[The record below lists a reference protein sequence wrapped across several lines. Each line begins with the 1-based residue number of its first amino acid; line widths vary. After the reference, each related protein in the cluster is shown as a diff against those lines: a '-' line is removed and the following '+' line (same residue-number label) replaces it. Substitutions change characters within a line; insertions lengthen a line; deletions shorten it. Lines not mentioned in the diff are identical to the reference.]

1 MKKRN
6 IFINLKNDSK
16 IEIQRRTNEN
26 YTHTVNI
33 DAKIISVTTW
43 RKSKLKFRL
52 NLITNIFTLGILHV
66 YSLFNPKL
74 YLKIYCKQSLP
85 RNSDY
90 FLVEDIYKNYTLCKT
105 IYSKSSK
112 RKVSYASNSQNN
124 RKNNLSISFMF
135 NSIKYQYDIDSNS
148 ITPIYFN
155 LSQYKNSTITNS
167 FFEGVN
173 SSEKYKTQLEKYGKN
188 IMNLNIKLIY
198 ENFLFND
205 LPQCIIVFL
214 SGGIC
219 LICGITIFGILLM
232 GLSLLIIVIKLLYRY
247 VIFIKKLGNDYSLDG
262 IVEYRVKRKYMSE
275 KKIHGYT
282 VIKNIDLVPGDII
295 SLSEG
300 ETLPCDGIILEG
312 ECVLS
317 ESKIMGKVDD
327 TIRYALEKDNNYFNY
342 EKNRN
347 SIVFHGAEILKIYSK
362 HSYKYIIVLVINTGS
377 NTFKANQFSNLL
389 YNNIL
394 NKRNNVLNGHLLP
407 MYYLI
412 YILIIYLISTISIVI
427 RYLNNGKKISI
438 TNYAFLILGLAFMP
452 IYYITSCSIKF
463 LGIFNL
469 NKDQN
474 QNIQCIDESRLIE
487 SGKINRV
494 IFDKTGTLTEKQ
506 IDISAFMPLYYD
518 NSTSKLYFKV
528 FEKKNIK
535 KISEEHSMY
544 YRNYLF
550 QKKDEFHTFRLNNQ
564 ESMADYDETLH
575 DKSIIKDNNKYELCS
590 LFLHCIICCTNL
602 AKINNE
608 ICGNIMEKE
617 LIKMM
622 KWDINTVEI
631 VSEGECKDE
640 DCSNL
645 DNPENIIDKIH
656 RIGSIFFNNANNI
669 SNNYNYNSL
678 NVISEVFPRNYY
690 KITEGTKLL
699 KRKNTKINVIK
710 DANKKIKKLNSFK
723 LIIITRFFN
732 HSYMNISCIVYNFI
746 EDNYR
751 FMTKGPHEKVLKYC
765 RNASVPDIEKILSKA
780 LKEGYKVMA
789 CATKIIKY
797 SQNDR
802 NKKEDYYL
810 KDLTFCGFIFLKHNL
825 KEESY
830 QIIKTIKK
838 MECDVS
844 ISTGDIATNS
854 IGAGLEIDLFNA
866 KNLFVLDIDN
876 NGKRP
881 KLIVSCISNDIK
893 FDEDKEKES
902 EKDKKSIDT
911 IKTKRT
917 RDEDRKNFNFYNDNM
932 IHRKLS
938 NRSGDKNSKSS
949 KFNTKKNYK
958 RLNFFSSNN
967 NYNNNEEKSSNREL
981 IENKDT
987 LFNNNELSKI
997 DENLSDSINKMD
1009 TYHFEEADN
1018 SPISYFNEEDNKNVN
1033 KSKIS
1038 GKPSYAS
1045 LLNVFESSSKSIKN
1059 KLSIG
1064 KEKSNQNLDKIEE
1077 FHLDSSTPMKEP
1089 VKEAIKSEINKKKSR
1104 NTKNDIENIG
1114 FFREEKKSIH
1124 FSINVNT
1131 IHKGSK
1137 FFKRNRR
1144 FTSKEN
1150 LFYCDILNYQ
1160 PNIIPKKIVFD
1171 YSINKIH
1178 YFTEGC
1184 TLCFSG
1190 MALRYIYEKRKNLE
1204 IKILLK
1210 LMNKFGRVFFSM
1222 SSFEKALL
1230 IKINR
1235 EIFNKKICMVGDGFN
1250 DIDAIMSSDVGIF
1263 IGQQKNL
1270 NTLLS
1275 HYFIDEHG
1283 LMNIERIIKNGRGY
1297 YENDNLLLPVNV
1309 CFTSLWL
1316 LLIIYSYYIEILVN
1330 SMMLSLLNLSV
1341 FILCVVGFSI
1351 TPDYDINYNYLA
1363 SNEKLLRFY
1372 NFLKIFATFIIK
1384 ALSHIIIYFVYKYN
1398 DNIELSR
1405 NRQIYLSYI
1414 FLIIWAQSMSIVFSF
1429 NINTFYRKTILSN
1442 FIFLM
1447 IYIMFLAYILCL
1459 LTINDISLGNSD
1471 GYITL
1476 TFEFSKIHLD
1486 YLDDTHKLFVLYLIL
1501 VDLSFSCI
1509 FFLILKK
1516 LFLKIANNYKQN
1528 QQNKKKKE

>member
-6 IFINLKNDSK
+6 IFIKLKNDSK
-16 IEIQRRTNEN
+16 IEIRRRTNEN
-26 YTHTVNI
+26 YTHTVGI

-52 NLITNIFTLGILHV
+52 NLITNILTLGILHI

-90 FLVEDIYKNYTLCKT
+90 FLVEDIYKNFTLCKT

-112 RKVSYASNSQNN
+112 RKMSYASNSQNN
-124 RKNNLSISFMF
+124 RKNNNLSISFMY
-135 NSIKYQYDIDSNS
+135 NAVKYQYDIDSNS
-148 ITPIYFN
+148 IAPIYFN
-155 LSQYKNSTITNS
+155 LNIYKNSTITNS

-173 SSEKYKTQLEKYGKN
+173 SSEKYKSQVDKYGKN

-205 LPQCIIVFL
+205 LPQCISVFI
-214 SGGIC
+214 SGGIFLAC
-219 LICGITIFGILLM
+219 DIGIFGILLM
-232 GLSLLIIVIKLLYRY
+232 SLSFLTIIIKLLYRY
-247 VIFIKKLGNDYSLDG
+247 IIFIKKLGDDYSLDG
-262 IVEYRVKRKYMSE
+262 IVEYRVKRKYMNDRKAS
-275 KKIHGYT
+275 GYT
-282 VIKNIDLVPGDII
+282 MIKNVDLVPGDII
-295 SLSEG
+295 SLTEG

-317 ESKIMGKVDD
+317 ESKIFGKMDD

-342 EKNRN
+342 EKNKN

-362 HSYKYIIVLVINTGS
+362 HSYKYIIVLAINTGV

-394 NKRNNVLNGHLLP
+394 NKKNYTLNGHILP
-407 MYYLI
+407 LYYII
-412 YILIIYLISTISIVI
+412 YILIIYLLSTISIVV
-427 RYLNNGKKISI
+427 RYHINGKNLSI
-438 TNYAFLILGLAFMP
+438 TNYAALILGLSLMP
-452 IYYITSCSIKF
+452 IYYITNCSIKF

-474 QNIQCIDESRLIE
+474 QSIQCIDESRLIE

-494 IFDKTGTLTEKQ
+494 IFDKTGTLTENK

-518 NSTSKLYFKV
+518 CSTSKLYFKV

-550 QKKDEFHTFRLNNQ
+550 KNKDDFNYRLINH
-564 ESMADYDETLH
+564 ESMVDYDETFH
-575 DKSIIKDNNKYELCS
+575 DKSMIKDNNKYELCS

-617 LIKMM
+617 LINMM

-631 VSEGECKDE
+631 VSENECKDM
-640 DCSNL
+640 DSSNL
-645 DNPENIIDKIH
+645 DIPENLIDKIH

-723 LIIITRFFN
+723 LIIITRFFD
-732 HSYMNISCIVYNFI
+732 HSFLNISCIVYNFI

-751 FMTKGPHEKVLKYC
+751 FMTKGPHEKILKYC
-765 RNASVPDIEKILSKA
+765 RNASIPDIEKILSKA

-789 CATKIIKY
+789 CATKIIQY

-825 KEESY
+825 KEESC
-830 QIIKTIKK
+830 QIIKTLKK

-854 IGAGLEIDLFNA
+854 IGAGLEVDLFNA
-866 KNLFVLDIDN
+866 KNLFVLDVDYK
-876 NGKRP
+876 GKKP

-893 FDEDKEKES
+893 IDEDKDKES
-902 EKDKKSIDT
+902 EKDKRSGET
-911 IKTKRT
+911 IKSKRT
-917 RDEDRKNFNFYNDNM
+917 RDENKKNSFNDNM

-938 NRSGDKNSKSS
+938 NRSGDKSSKSG
-949 KFNTKKNYK
+949 KINPKQNYK
-958 RLNFFSSNN
+958 RLNFFLNHNN
-967 NYNNNEEKSSNREL
+967 TNNEEKSSNREL

-987 LFNNNELSKI
+987 LFNNNELSQI
-997 DENLSDSINKMD
+997 DENLSDSLNKMD
-1009 TYHFEEADN
+1009 TCHFEEVNN
-1018 SPISYFNEEDNKNVN
+1018 SQVSCFNEEDNKIFN
-1033 KSKIS
+1033 KSKLS
-1038 GKPSYAS
+1038 GKQSCAS
-1045 LLNVFESSSKSIKN
+1045 LLNAFESSSKSIKN
-1059 KLSIG
+1059 KLSIS
-1064 KEKSNQNLDKIEE
+1064 KEKVNPNIYKLED
-1077 FHLDSSTPMKEP
+1077 FHLDSTTPMKEP
-1089 VKEAIKSEINKKKSR
+1089 IKESMKSEMNKKKSR

-1124 FSINVNT
+1124 FSVNVNT
-1131 IHKGSK
+1131 IHKGSR

-1144 FTSKEN
+1144 LTSKEN
-1150 LFYCDILNYQ
+1150 FLNCDILNYK
-1160 PNIIPKKIVFD
+1160 PNIIPRKITFD
-1171 YSINKIH
+1171 YSLNKIH

-1184 TLCFSG
+1184 NLCFSG

-1250 DIDAIMSSDVGIF
+1250 DIEAIISSDVGIF

-1275 HYFIDEHG
+1275 HYFIDENG

-1297 YENDNLLLPVNV
+1297 YENDNHLLPVNI

-1330 SMMLSLLNLSV
+1330 SLMLALLNLSV
-1341 FILCVVGFSI
+1341 FILCVAGFTI
-1351 TPDYDINYNYLA
+1351 APNYDINFNSLPP
-1363 SNEKLLRFY
+1363 NKKL
-1372 NFLKIFATFIIK
+1372 LKIFNFLRIFGTFIIK

-1398 DNIELSR
+1398 DNIELSK
-1405 NRQIYLSYI
+1405 NREIFMSYI
-1414 FLIIWAQSMSIVFSF
+1414 FLIIWAQSMSIAFSF

-1442 FIFLM
+1442 FIFFM
-1447 IYIMFLAYILCL
+1447 VYILFLSYIICL
-1459 LTINDISLGNSD
+1459 LTVNDISLGNSE

-1476 TFEFSKIHLD
+1476 SFEFSKIHLD
-1486 YLDDTHKLFVLYLIL
+1486 YLDDTHKLFVLYIIIA
-1501 VDLSFSCI
+1501 DFSISCI
-1509 FFLILKK
+1509 FFYFLKK
-1516 LFLKIANNYKQN
+1516 IFLNIANKYKQN
-1528 QQNKKKKE
+1528 QQNKKKKD

>member
-1 MKKRN
+1 MRKRN

-52 NLITNIFTLGILHV
+52 NLITNIFTLGILHL

-90 FLVEDIYKNYTLCKT
+90 FLVEDIYKNFTLCKT

-124 RKNNLSISFMF
+124 RKNNLSISFIYK
-135 NSIKYQYDIDSNS
+135 SVKYQYDIDSNS
-148 ITPIYFN
+148 IVPIYFN
-155 LSQYKNSTITNS
+155 LCQYKNSTITNS

-198 ENFLFND
+198 ENFLLND
-205 LPQCIIVFL
+205 LPQCIIVFI

-219 LICGITIFGILLM
+219 LICDITIFGILLM
-232 GLSLLIIVIKLLYRY
+232 GLSLLIIIIKLLYRY

-262 IVEYRVKRKYMSE
+262 IVEYRVKRKYMSDR
-275 KKIHGYT
+275 KIHGYT

-295 SLSEG
+295 SLTEG

-317 ESKIMGKVDD
+317 ESKIMGKMHD

-347 SIVFHGAEILKIYSK
+347 SILFHGSEILKIYSK
-362 HSYKYIIVLVINTGS
+362 HSIKYIIVLVINTGT

-407 MYYLI
+407 LYYLI
-412 YILIIYLISTISIVI
+412 YILIVYLISTISIVI
-427 RYLNNGKKISI
+427 RYLNIGKKISV

-452 IYYITSCSIKF
+452 IYYITNCSIKF

-474 QNIQCIDESRLIE
+474 MNIQCIDESRLIE

-494 IFDKTGTLTEKQ
+494 IFDKTGTLTENK

-550 QKKDEFHTFRLNNQ
+550 QKKDEFHCFRLNNQ
-564 ESMADYDETLH
+564 ESMADYDETLY

-590 LFLHCIICCTNL
+590 LFLQCIICCTNL

-631 VSEGECKDE
+631 VSESECKDT
-640 DCSNL
+640 DSCNL
-645 DNPENIIDKIH
+645 DIPENLIDKIH

-699 KRKNTKINVIK
+699 KRKNTKINIIK

-751 FMTKGPHEKVLKYC
+751 FMTKGPHEKILKYC
-765 RNASVPDIEKILSKA
+765 RNASIPDIEKILSKA

-789 CATKIIKY
+789 CATKIIQY
-797 SQNDR
+797 SQHDK

-830 QIIKTIKK
+830 QIIKTIQK

-844 ISTGDIATNS
+844 ISTGDVATNS
-854 IGAGLEIDLFNA
+854 IGAGLEVDLFNA
-866 KNLFVLDIDN
+866 KNLFAFDIDN
-876 NGKRP
+876 KGKKP
-881 KLIVSCISNDIK
+881 KLIVSCITNDIK
-893 FDEDKEKES
+893 IDEDKDKES
-902 EKDKKSIDT
+902 EKDKRSIET

-917 RDEDRKNFNFYNDNM
+917 RDEDKKNFYNNNT
-932 IHRKLS
+932 IHRKFS
-938 NRSGDKNSKSS
+938 NRSGDKNSKSG
-949 KFNTKKNYK
+949 KIKAKNYYK
-958 RLNFFSSNN
+958 RLNFFSNN
-967 NYNNNEEKSSNREL
+967 NYLNNEEKSSNREL

-997 DENLSDSINKMD
+997 DENSDSINKMD
-1009 TYHFEEADN
+1009 TYHFEEVNN
-1018 SPISYFNEEDNKNVN
+1018 SPISIFNEEENKIFN

-1038 GKPSYAS
+1038 GKQSSAS
-1045 LLNVFESSSKSIKN
+1045 LLNAFESSSKSIKN

-1064 KEKSNQNLDKIEE
+1064 KEKTNQNMYKLED
-1077 FHLDSSTPMKEP
+1077 FHLDSTTPMKEP
-1089 VKEAIKSEINKKKSR
+1089 IKESLKSELNKKKSR
-1104 NTKNDIENIG
+1104 NTKIEIDKIG

-1144 FTSKEN
+1144 LTSKDN
-1150 LFYCDILNYQ
+1150 LFFCDILNYQ
-1160 PNIIPKKIVFD
+1160 PNIIPQKIVFD
-1171 YSINKIH
+1171 YSLNKIH

-1204 IKILLK
+1204 IKVLLK

-1263 IGQQKNL
+1263 IGQQRNL

-1275 HYFIDEHG
+1275 HYFIDENG

-1297 YENDNLLLPVNV
+1297 YENDNHLLPVNV

-1316 LLIIYSYYIEILVN
+1316 LLIIYSYYVETLVN
-1330 SMMLSLLNLSV
+1330 SLMLTLLNLSV
-1341 FILCVVGFSI
+1341 FILCVAGFSI
-1351 TPDYDINYNYLA
+1351 APDYDINYNNLVP
-1363 SNEKLLRFY
+1363 NEKLLKIF
-1372 NFLKIFATFIIK
+1372 NFLRIFGTFIIK
-1384 ALSHIIIYFVYKYN
+1384 ALSHIIIYFVYQYN
-1398 DNIELSR
+1398 ENIELR
-1405 NRQIYLSYI
+1405 KNREIFMSYI

-1442 FIFLM
+1442 FSFFM
-1447 IYIMFLAYILCL
+1447 IYIVFFSYIILL
-1459 LTINDISLGNSD
+1459 LTVNDISIGNSD

-1476 TFEFSKIHLD
+1476 SFEFSKKHLD
-1486 YLDDTHKLFVLYLIL
+1486 YLDDTHKIFVLYLIL
-1501 VDLSFSCI
+1501 FDLLSSCI

-1516 LFLKIANNYKQN
+1516 LFLKIAYKNKQN
-1528 QQNKKKKE
+1528 QQNKKKQE

>member
-1 MKKRN
+1 MKKRKN

-52 NLITNIFTLGILHV
+52 NLITNIFTLGILHI

-90 FLVEDIYKNYTLCKT
+90 FLVEDIYRNFTLCKT

-112 RKVSYASNSQNN
+112 RKISYASNS
-124 RKNNLSISFMF
+124 RKNNLSISFMY
-135 NSIKYQYDIDSNS
+135 NSIKYQYDIESNS
-148 ITPIYFN
+148 IAPIYFN
-155 LSQYKNSTITNS
+155 LSLYKNNTIANS

-173 SSEKYKTQLEKYGKN
+173 SSEKYNTQLEKFGKN

-205 LPQCIIVFL
+205 LPQCISVFI

-219 LICGITIFGILLM
+219 LICGISIFGIILM
-232 GLSLLIIVIKLLYRY
+232 GSSLLTIIIKLLYRY

-262 IVEYRVKRKYMSE
+262 IVEYRVKRRYMNERKGS
-275 KKIHGYT
+275 GYIM
-282 VIKNIDLVPGDII
+282 IKNIDLVPGDII
-295 SLSEG
+295 SLTEG

-317 ESKIMGKVDD
+317 ESKILGKMDD

-342 EKNRN
+342 EKSKN
-347 SIVFHGAEILKIYSK
+347 SIVFHGSEILKIYSK
-362 HSYKYIIVLVINTGS
+362 HSYKYIIVLVINTGV
-377 NTFKANQFSNLL
+377 NTYKANQFSNLL

-394 NKRNNVLNGHLLP
+394 NKKNNTLNGHLLP
-407 MYYLI
+407 LYYII
-412 YILIIYLISTISIVI
+412 YILIIYLLSTISIVS
-427 RYLNNGKKISI
+427 RYLITGKNISV
-438 TNYAFLILGLAFMP
+438 TNYAFLTLGLSLMP

-494 IFDKTGTLTEKQ
+494 IFDKTGTLTENK

-518 NSTSKLYFKV
+518 VSTCKLYFKF
-528 FEKKNIK
+528 FEKNNIK

-544 YRNYLF
+544 YRNYLC
-550 QKKDEFHTFRLNNQ
+550 QKKNDDFHNFRLNNQ
-564 ESMADYDETLH
+564 ESMVDYDETLY
-575 DKSIIKDNNKYELCS
+575 DKSFIKDNNKYELCS

-617 LIKMM
+617 IINMM

-631 VSEGECKDE
+631 VSENECKDM
-640 DCSNL
+640 DDGNL
-645 DNPENIIDKIH
+645 DNPENLIDKIH

-699 KRKNTKINVIK
+699 KRKSTKINLIK

-751 FMTKGPHEKVLKYC
+751 FMTKGPHEKILKYC
-765 RNASVPDIEKILSKA
+765 RNASIPDIEKILSKA

-789 CATKIIKY
+789 CATKIIQY

-830 QIIKTIKK
+830 QIIKTIQK

-844 ISTGDIATNS
+844 ISTGDAATNS
-854 IGAGLEIDLFNA
+854 IGAGLEVDLFNN
-866 KNLFVLDIDN
+866 KNLFVLDVDN
-876 NGKRP
+876 KGKKP

-893 FDEDKEKES
+893 IDEDKETRSAE
-902 EKDKKSIDT
+902 T
-911 IKTKRT
+911 IKTKKT
-917 RDEDRKNFNFYNDNM
+917 KEENRKNINDNM
-932 IHRKLS
+932 LHRVFS
-938 NRSGDKNSKSS
+938 NKSYDKNSKNS
-949 KFNTKKNYK
+949 KSGKSNAKKNYK
-958 RLNFFSSNN
+958 RLNFFSNN
-967 NYNNNEEKSSNREL
+967 NYGNIEDKSSNREL

-997 DENLSDSINKMD
+997 DENLPDSINKMD
-1009 TYHFEEADN
+1009 TYHFEEANN
-1018 SPISYFNEEDNKNVN
+1018 SQTSYFNEEDNKIFN

-1038 GKPSYAS
+1038 GKQSYAS
-1045 LLNVFESSSKSIKN
+1045 ILNVFESSSKSIKN

-1064 KEKSNQNLDKIEE
+1064 KELANQNWSKLDD
-1077 FHLDSSTPMKEP
+1077 FHLDSSTPMREVNKESQ
-1089 VKEAIKSEINKKKSR
+1089 KSEKNKKRSR
-1104 NTKNDIENIG
+1104 NLKNENENIK

-1137 FFKRNRR
+1137 YFKKSRR
-1144 FTSKEN
+1144 LTSKDN
-1150 LFYCDILNYQ
+1150 FLFFDILNYQ
-1160 PNIIPKKIVFD
+1160 PNIIPQKIIFD

-1178 YFTEGC
+1178 YFKEGC

-1190 MALRYIYEKRKNLE
+1190 MALRYIYEKRRNLDM
-1204 IKILLK
+1204 KVLLK

-1222 SSFEKALL
+1222 SPFEKALL

-1250 DIDAIMSSDVGIF
+1250 DIDAIMSSNVGIF

-1275 HYFIDEHG
+1275 HYFIDENG

-1297 YENDNLLLPVNV
+1297 YENDNLLLPANV

-1316 LLIIYSYYIEILVN
+1316 LLIIYSYYIETLVN
-1330 SMMLSLLNLSV
+1330 SIMLTLLNVSV
-1341 FILCVVGFSI
+1341 FILCVAGFS
-1351 TPDYDINYNYLA
+1351 TAPDYDINYNYLA
-1363 SNEKLLRFY
+1363 SNEKLLKLF
-1372 NFLKIFATFIIK
+1372 NFLRIFGTFIIK
-1384 ALSHIIIYFVYKYN
+1384 AFSHIIIYFVYKYN
-1398 DNIELSR
+1398 ENIEINR
-1405 NRQIYLSYI
+1405 NRQIFLSYI
-1414 FLIIWAQSMSIVFSF
+1414 FLIIWAQSMSIIFSF

-1447 IYIMFLAYILCL
+1447 VYIAFFSYIICL
-1459 LTINDISLGNSD
+1459 LTANDISLGNSD

-1476 TFEFSKIHLD
+1476 FFEFSKIHSD
-1486 YLDDTHKLFVLYLIL
+1486 YLDDTHKLFVLYIIL
-1501 VDLSFSCI
+1501 ADISASCI
-1509 FFLILKK
+1509 FFHILNK
-1516 LFLKIANNYKQN
+1516 LFLKIANKCKQN
-1528 QQNKKKKE
+1528 QQEKKKRE